1 MGAAVGQDTELL
13 GEVCEYINAKAT
25 GPVWAKMTPNITDT
39 TKVLLLGFFFLMHV
53 VDYDFE
59 AII

>member
-39 TKVLLLGFFFLMHV
+39 TKVLLLGFFFSCMLW
-53 VDYDFE
+53 
-59 AII
+59 ITISKL